1 MKKLIVRPLIV
12 VSSVILVVVITVAM
26 QIKRRAWLIVREAQ
40 VRVDGRLNRAAR
52 VYRSRDGARLLVEL
66 ELPDQTT
73 ISYID
78 ETKKTEGLV
87 YVSDIEIETPWFIVP
102 LKDPPTNDP
111 YLGADLSDLP
121 DPNLK
126 ILSGGIS
133 YQSLIGHVDVTY
145 VR

>member
-1 MKKLIVRPLIV
+1 VKKLIVRPLIV

-102 LKDPPTNDP
+102 LRDPPTNDP
-111 YLGADLSDLP
+111 YLGPDLSDLP